1 MTGNGA
7 RARTVW
13 RRVDGLVLLDKP
25 LGLTSNRA
33 LQIVR
38 RLFRAEKAGH
48 TGSLDPLATGVLP
61 LCFGEAT
68 KVAGYLLD
76 ADKRYVATLALGA
89 QTDTGDRE
97 GRVVRSAAVPSFD
110 RTRLESVLG
119 TFVGDTTQIPPM
131 YSALKR
137 DGEALYAIARRG
149 EVVERAPRPV
159 RITALSLVS
168 FTDET
173 LVFDVR
179 CSKGTY
185 VRTLGEDIA
194 IALGTVGHLA
204 ALRRTDVGG
213 VFTEQPVHTL
223 DQLESLAGDEAALDR
238 LLVPADRALAGWPE
252 VQLTAEVSAR
262 FGHGQTV
269 AADGADGLHRVYAV
283 GGGFLGLGEIRA
295 GDLVPRRLFNGMSV
309 QSEDYHRAP

>member
-1 MTGNGA
+1 MTASGG
-7 RARTVW
+7 RPRTVW
-13 RRVDGLVLLDKP
+13 RSVDGLVLLDKP

-33 LQIVR
+33 LQLVR
-38 RLFRAEKAGH
+38 RLYRAEKAGH

-89 QTDTGDRE
+89 RTDTGDRE
-97 GRVVRSAAVPSFD
+97 GSIVETAPVPAFD
-110 RTRLESVLG
+110 SSRLLATLER
-119 TFVGDTTQIPPM
+119 FVGLTSQIPPM

-137 DGEALYAIARRG
+137 DGEALYTIARRG

-159 RITALSLVS
+159 RISALTVVEYTADTV
-168 FTDET
+168 
-173 LVFDVR
+173 VFDVR

-194 IALGTVGHLA
+194 TAMGTVGHLS

-213 VFTEQPVHTL
+213 VFADYPVHTL
-223 DQLESLAGDEAALDR
+223 ESLESLAGDEAALDR
-238 LLVPADRALAGWPE
+238 LLLAPDRALAGWPQ
-252 VQLTAEVSAR
+252 VQLDDAVASR
-262 FGHGQTV
+262 FGHGQSVDVV
-269 AADGADGLHRVYAV
+269 AADGLHTVYTH
-283 GGGFLGLGEIRA
+283 GGRFMGLGDVLN
-295 GDLVPRRLFNGMSV
+295 GVLVPKRLFNGM
-309 QSEDYHRAP
+309 